1 MSSHKRQVFAEL
13 IEEVRRS
20 QNATD
25 RFDQA
30 VADALGL
37 NRTDMRCLDVLQRE
51 GRVSAGRLAEATG
64 LTTGAMTTALDR
76 LERAGYARRVR
87 DAADRRRVLVEMTP
101 QALDGA
107 DRFYGEHLA
116 LAERVYQRYSGAQLE
131 LLLEFVREGR
141 ELNEQQAARLE
152 QQNRAQGQKPL
163 ERKRP
168 PRGERDGLENSGPGL
183 LGRRE

>member
-1 MSSHKRQVFAEL
+1 VFEEL
-13 IEEVRRS
+13 IDEIRRS

-37 NRTDMRCLDVLQRE
+37 NRTDLRCLDVLERE
-51 GRVSAGRLAEATG
+51 GAVTAGRLAEATG

-87 DAADRRRVLVEMTP
+87 DTADRRRVLVEVTP
-101 QALDGA
+101 QALRDAG
-107 DRFYGEHLA
+107 RFYGEHAA
-116 LAERVYQRYSGAQLE
+116 LSERLYQRYTEAQLE

-141 ELNEQQAARLE
+141 EFNERHAAQIE
-152 QQNRAQGQKPL
+152 HENRA
-163 ERKRP
+163 RP
-168 PRGERDGLENSGPGL
+168 
-183 LGRRE
+183 